1 VVLAS
6 ARRLGEESAGR
17 SAGRRGYCVRVG
29 LFVVCICLAGSAG
42 AQQPGTQT
50 TVPSTALTIYN
61 EDFAVARTPIE
72 LDLHSGVNEVTT
84 NAVTTKV
91 EPDSVVLRDAS
102 GKHSFRIVEQNYDAG
117 VVDQAWMLRKFEGKT
132 ITFRAGTFPV
142 GAADQESHPE
152 YKEIQGKII
161 RAPRNSAGYSPY
173 ATYQANNEPLIE
185 VDGHLQFQLP
195 GLPLFPATTDGL
207 LLKPELRWE
216 IESGTA
222 QKFSAELAYIT
233 NGLGWDATYNVVA
246 ARGGEATNEEKAD
259 LSGWVTIRNESGTEF
274 PAARIKLMAGD
285 VAKIQPRTGMNVVN
299 GPMMMAQ
306 SVSVN
311 GEVTQKP
318 FDDFHL
324 YDLNRT
330 VSLKDGETKQVQFID
345 AAGMTLERT
354 YVYDGGESI
363 TPQMRNNFNYGG
375 VNQQPNFGLNAD
387 NSKVQIVEQFKNTQ
401 ANHLGIPLPAGR
413 IRLYR
418 QDADGQM
425 EFVGESMINHT
436 PVEDT
441 VKITTGSA
449 FDVKGA
455 RKQTDFHIN
464 QNAHD
469 LDESFA
475 ITLTNQ
481 KAEPVKVRVVEH
493 MNRGENWEIQEK
505 SADYTKV
512 DSHTLEFPVEV
523 PAKGEA
529 KLTYSVRYTW

>member
-1 VVLAS
+1 MRVELCVVLA
-6 ARRLGEESAGR
+6 
-17 SAGRRGYCVRVG
+17 
-29 LFVVCICLAGSAG
+29 CLAASAA
-42 AQQPGTQT
+42 AQQTETQT

-61 EDFAVARTPIE
+61 DDFAVARTGIE
-72 LDLHSGVNEVTT
+72 LDLHAGMNEIRT
-84 NAVTTKV
+84 NEVTTKV

-102 GKHSFRIVEQNYDAG
+102 GKRSFRIAEQNYDAG

-142 GAADQESHPE
+142 SATDQERHPE

-161 RAPRNSAGYSPY
+161 RAPRASNPYAPYSP
-173 ATYQANNEPLIE
+173 NNEPLIE
-185 VDGHLQFQLP
+185 VDGQLQFQLP

-216 IESGTA
+216 IESASA

-233 NGLGWDATYNVVA
+233 SGLGWDATYNVVA
-246 ARGGEATNEEKAD
+246 PRGGEATNEEKAD

-285 VAKIQPRTGMNVVN
+285 VAKIRPQTGTNAAGRAMV
-299 GPMMMAQ
+299 MAQ
-306 SVSVN
+306 SVNVN
-311 GEVTQKP
+311 GEVTQKA

-345 AAGMTLERT
+345 AAGMNLERT
-354 YVYDGGESI
+354 YVYDGGQPI
-363 TPQMRNNFNYGG
+363 TQQMQNNFNFGG
-375 VNQQPNFGLNAD
+375 VNQQPGFGLNAD
-387 NSKVQIVEQFKNTQ
+387 NGKVQIVEQIKNTQ

-418 QDADGQM
+418 QDGDGQM

-436 PVEDT
+436 PVDDT
-441 VKITTGSA
+441 VKIITGSA
-449 FDVKGA
+449 FDVKGT
-455 RKQTDFHIN
+455 RRQTDFHIN

-475 ITLTNQ
+475 IMVTNQ
-481 KAEPVKVRVVEH
+481 KPEAVKVRVVEH

-505 SADYTKV
+505 SGEYTKI
-512 DSHTLEFPVEV
+512 DSHTLEFPLDV